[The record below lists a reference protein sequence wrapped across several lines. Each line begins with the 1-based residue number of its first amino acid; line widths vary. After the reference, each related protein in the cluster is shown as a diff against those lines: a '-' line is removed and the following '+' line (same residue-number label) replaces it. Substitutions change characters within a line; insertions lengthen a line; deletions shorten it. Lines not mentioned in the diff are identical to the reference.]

1 MPAGTR
7 ILFVDDEKRI
17 LETFS
22 SLLKEYGY
30 DVRTAS
36 DPNDALRLVSEEAF
50 DIIFLDQFLG
60 MTTGLDLMQQ
70 MSEINP
76 ELYYVIITAFGNT
89 YLAVESM
96 KKGASDFI
104 TKPFFVADL
113 IKSIDYINKKRELDK
128 KKKNVIAPRVSGLSN
143 N

>member
-1 MPAGTR
+1 MSAGTR

-30 DVRTAS
+30 DVKTAS
-36 DPNDALRLVSEEAF
+36 DPDYALKLVSEEAF

-70 MSEINP
+70 MSEVNP

-89 YLAVESM
+89 YLAVESL

-128 KKKNVIAPRVSGLSN
+128 KKKNVIVPRVSGLSN